1 MYLDIGWLS
10 TQGQQQGR
18 ELGKLQRQLEQGES
32 LLVEELDTFE
42 RALAIL
48 DQESKEIPA
57 EIVGRVQAF
66 QAQQTHQEEQAAHS
80 QVQDEQLRD
89 HILKE
94 DEIWANDQANYKSEL
109 TWYKKQREE
118 VKSACSQLPEILIQT
133 LYYRSPLWMKL
144 RQRGNKQPQ
153 STRQCIVKEGSR
165 NRMTYNGRCSIL
177 QNIIHVRKDQPNY
190 ILRANARAS
199 MYYWTQEPV
208 VSC

>member
-1 MYLDIGWLS
+1 MAKSLKSMYLDIGWLS

-94 DEIWANDQANYKSEL
+94 DEI
-109 TWYKKQREE
+109 
-118 VKSACSQLPEILIQT
+118 
-133 LYYRSPLWMKL
+133 
-144 RQRGNKQPQ
+144 
-153 STRQCIVKEGSR
+153 
-165 NRMTYNGRCSIL
+165 
-177 QNIIHVRKDQPNY
+177 
-190 ILRANARAS
+190 
-199 MYYWTQEPV
+199 
-208 VSC
+208 